1 MGRPSKLTKEQWL
14 QAEHRHV
21 VDGVTI
27 DALSI
32 EFGVSPTALR
42 RKLRP
47 TPAERAKGI
56 PTLRHLAA
64 RKAAAADALAVVDN
78 EIAEL
83 PETRQIIVNDLASR
97 MKAISVHLSC
107 AAETSAATAHK
118 LTMLAN
124 AQANRIDPTKPINDK
139 AREIVS
145 SINAITKTAN
155 EAGAMGLNLIAAH
168 RVGLPG
174 AADTGPDSVA
184 DLTDEELAE
193 EMRKHGIEPPQA

>member
-1 MGRPSKLTKEQWL
+1 
-14 QAEHRHV
+14 V

-27 DALSI
+27 DALSE

-56 PTLRHLAA
+56 PTLR
-64 RKAAAADALAVVDN
+64 ALALEKAVIDGK
-78 EIAEL
+78 IAEL
-83 PETRQIIVNDLASR
+83 PETRQIIVNDMAAR